1 MVNGD
6 AELVQ
11 PMAVRNGQV
20 EAVDGGGLQERP
32 VRMRIC
38 EIMEGGREAF
48 EQRYKRILRDLE

>member
-1 MVNGD
+1 
-6 AELVQ
+6 
-11 PMAVRNGQV
+11 MAVRNGQV